1 MREDLPST
9 SKAESVRTSPGNAVE
24 LTAPLSR
31 CPYISFTAV
40 TKVLD
45 EGNFR
50 FSRKDWFLH
59 TGQGIVRH
67 GGRSLRQLVKE
78 YWQPAKQKE
87 EKKARAH
94 IAFSYPYIQDPNNGQ
109 VPFTLLISL
118 SASINLI

>member
-1 MREDLPST
+1 MRPFNHVYCRMEGGGSVREDLPST

-67 GGRSLRQLVKE
+67 GGRSLRQLVTL
-78 YWQPAKQKE
+78 QPQS
-87 EKKARAH
+87 R
-94 IAFSYPYIQDPNNGQ
+94 G
-109 VPFTLLISL
+109 
-118 SASINLI
+118 